1 MILIKPSE
9 LRGPASIELA
19 INQGKLLNRIMT
31 VRETGIDI
39 KIFHAWK
46 MAGLL
51 NTVVNERKWINLSFV
66 EYLWLCT
73 LESMRKFGCPLN
85 HMKALHEYL
94 FIRAYRDGL
103 EKKTLQENAATLTS
117 IAKQR
122 PLNNEEFRLLEA
134 INTVLNDP
142 IRMSVPDSDIT
153 YFYQLVL
160 KCFINN
166 NEVGIIIYEDG
177 KFDTYELATIENP
190 TSKNIVDLS
199 VPHILLPI
207 SSYIKKFIVHEEE
220 ETFLSKTGVLN
231 ESELEVIRQI
241 RKSNIKKIIVTK
253 NSKQGD
259 IQDIK
264 AEKSGMLSESD
275 SKKIKEILGLKNYES
290 VDLHT
295 RDNNIL
301 SFTRIKKVN

>member
-9 LRGPASIELA
+9 LSGPTSIELA
-19 INQGKLLNRIMT
+19 ISQGKLLDRIMT

-39 KIFHAWK
+39 KTFHAWK

-51 NTVVNERKWINLSFV
+51 NTVVNERKWISLSFV

-73 LESMRKFGCPLN
+73 LESMRKFGCSLN
-85 HMKALHEYL
+85 LMKALHEFL
-94 FIRAYRDGL
+94 FIRAYKDGL
-103 EKKTLQENAATLTS
+103 GKKTLQENAAILTS

-122 PLNNEEFRLLEA
+122 PLNNDEFRLLEA
-134 INTVLNDP
+134 INTILNDP
-142 IRMSVPDSDIT
+142 IRMSVPDADIT
-153 YFYQLVL
+153 YFFQLVL
-160 KCFINN
+160 RCFINN
-166 NEVGIIIYEDG
+166 HEVGIIIYEDG
-177 KFDTYELATIENP
+177 KFDTYELATNDYA
-190 TSKNIVDLS
+190 TSKNIVNVS

-207 SSYIKKFIVHEEE
+207 SSFIKKFIVQEEA
-220 ETFLSKTGVLN
+220 ETFLSKTGVFN
-231 ESELEVIRQI
+231 DSELEVIRQI

-264 AEKSGMLSESD
+264 AEKSGILSEAD